1 MNLVFVYSISLS
13 ILSLDLLILFLLFL
27 RAILP
32 RVFHGAF
39 YAPSQPA
46 RIEKMFRLLE
56 IKPGDKAVDLG
67 SGDGRLV
74 IALAQAGI
82 EAHGYEID
90 PLLVWQSR
98 RKIKQA
104 GLQDKAFIHLQSFW
118 PEDLSQFNIVVVYAL
133 DFVMRDLEK
142 KLKKELKPGARIVS
156 NYFPFPHWPEIKRE
170 GEIRLYQQS

>member
-1 MNLVFVYSISLS
+1 MDPIFVYSISLF
-13 ILSLDLLILFLLFL
+13 ILSLDLLVLFLLFL

-32 RVFHGAF
+32 ILSHGSF
-39 YAPSQPA
+39 YAPSLPA

-74 IALAQAGI
+74 IALAKAGI

-98 RKIKQA
+98 KKIKRA
-104 GLQDKAFIHLQSFW
+104 GLENRAFIHLRSFW
-118 PEDLSQFNIVVVYAL
+118 PEDLSSFNIVVVYAL
-133 DFVMRDLEK
+133 DFVMKDLEK
-142 KLKKELKPGARIVS
+142 KLKKELKPGARIIS
-156 NYFPFPHWPEIKRE
+156 NYFSFPHWPEIKRE
-170 GEIRLYQQS
+170 GEIRLYRQN